1 MKKLLLTTTFIASS
15 LLAEVVTL
23 LPYGGVVNYDSDAA
37 KSIKDTSTL
46 YGIHSTV
53 GNFSYLLEF
62 DYAKFQTKYKQDTSL
77 GPIEDLNQ
85 DDITLAYGYYWTN
98 FMLRGG
104 VHYINTNDILLGN
117 GIVGFAS
124 LGGYN
129 YVGYDKY
136 SYGVEGY
143 YSNYKDGYDE
153 GNSFVKKSINIVQ
166 FTPYFTAYNALS
178 LNWGN
183 SLTLKL
189 NYQIA
194 KDYIQ
199 DSYLSYDV
207 SDTLYYK
214 SLFLTLRGYGGEM
227 RSGVKDSGFTVANTL
242 DLMKDGYGTKLGY
255 YFTPSA
261 VLSLSYDL
269 NNYQE
274 IYHDVDGTSSV
285 ATLSFSYGF

>member
-1 MKKLLLTTTFIASS
+1 MKKLLLVTMLLTSY

-23 LPYGGVVNYDSDAA
+23 LPYAGAVRYDSDAA
-37 KSIKDTSTL
+37 KSIKKSSTL
-46 YGIHSTV
+46 YGIHSSV
-53 GNFSYLLEF
+53 GTLSYLLEF
-62 DYAKFQTKYKQDTSL
+62 DYSKFQTKYRQDTSV
-77 GPIEDLNQ
+77 GAIGDLNQ
-85 DDITLAYGYYWTN
+85 DDITLAYGYYFTN

-104 VHYINTNDILLGN
+104 IHVISTNDILLGKAV
-117 GIVGFAS
+117 VGFAS

-136 SYGVEGY
+136 SYGVEAY
-143 YSNYKDGYDE
+143 YSNYINGYDE
-153 GNSFVKKSINIVQ
+153 GSSLVKKNIGIAQ
-166 FTPYFTAYNALS
+166 YTPYFTAYNALN

-183 SLTLKL
+183 SLILKL

-194 KDYIQ
+194 KNYIQ
-199 DSYLSYDV
+199 DSYLSYDL

-242 DLMKDGYGTKLGY
+242 DLMKSGYGTKIGY

-261 VLSLSYDL
+261 ILSLSYDL
-269 NNYQE
+269 NNYRE
-274 IYHDVDGTSSV
+274 IYLTEDGTNSV
-285 ATLSFSYGF
+285 ATASFSYGF